1 MISFVYFDVGGVVIK
16 DFSETNKWQEFLT
29 STGMSQDDWATNY
42 GGKID
47 VGIFPENPK
56 IHYNKLISE
65 FVDRF
70 ETNPSIWPIIA
81 KTKEHYK
88 VGLLTN
94 MYPGMLNLIKSHN
107 LLPKINWD
115 VIIDSSIEKVA
126 KPDPKIFEIAQNK
139 SGVSG
144 KEILFVENSEGHIK
158 AAADFGWQTFWYDSK
173 NYEDSSNKLETF
185 FLNESRSTS

>member
-1 MISFVYFDVGGVVIK
+1 MIKFVYFDVGGVVIK

-29 STGMSQDDWATNY
+29 ATGMSEEDWEINY

-56 IHYNKLISE
+56 IPYDKLLSG

-70 ETNPSIWPIIA
+70 EINSSIWPIIA
-81 KTKEHYK
+81 KTKENYP

-94 MYPGMLNLIKSHN
+94 MYPRMLDLIRSHN

-139 SGVSG
+139 AGVPG
-144 KEILFVENSEGHIK
+144 KEILFIENSEGHVK
-158 AAADFGWQTFWYDSK
+158 SAEKFGWRTFWYDSK
-173 NYEDSSNKLETF
+173 NYEDSSSKLQA
-185 FLNESRSTS
+185 FLKI